1 MKTNFNLLLAILI
14 IGIIM
19 AFSTNFNQDNKGLA
33 RVQKILGKEVY
44 VLCEPLRE
52 YDIVDKKTTSLTSSL
67 AGRQTIQKQMQEVVS
82 RQLKEVEKGKS
93 KEFDAVMT
101 DDGDVMVIIKFKD

>member
-1 MKTNFNLLLAILI
+1 MKNKLNLMLIMLVFTAII
-14 IGIIM
+14 
-19 AFSTNFNQDNKGLA
+19 AFGTSSNQDNKGLA

-52 YDIVDKKTTSLTSSL
+52 YEIVDKKTTLLSSTL
-67 AGRQTIQKQMQEVVS
+67 AGRQTIQKQMQEVIN

-93 KEFDAVMT
+93 KDFDAVLT
-101 DDGDVMVIIKFKD
+101 DDGDVVLIIKFKE